1 MNWTLNPNAAP
12 TMPYPAGLKRIIGGD
27 AHREALAEI
36 STWPGYAPTPL
47 RTAAKLAS
55 GLGLESVWV
64 KDESGRF
71 GLGSFKALGGAY
83 GIRCVMEGGRSRAA
97 SAAGKRGGGHPA
109 APTGA
114 SRDESLRSAA
124 GQPDHGV
131 ATQTVTCASDG
142 NHGRAVAWGARM
154 FGCDAVVYLPGHVT
168 EVRADAIRSFG
179 ARVVRVDGEYDDAV
193 ARAARDAAQNGWTVI
208 SDTSYPG
215 YMEIPRHVM
224 VGYTIMIGEVMD
236 ALLPMS
242 NGHQNMMR
250 NPTTPRPGHLDESR
264 RATPT
269 GPAPPTEPAPP
280 TGPASPTHVFIQ
292 GGVGGLAAAAIG
304 HLWECLGEDRPVAV
318 IVEPV
323 AADGLLQSALARRPS
338 ASRGDLHT
346 IMAGLSCREI
356 SPLAWEIV
364 GKGAHAFM
372 TVPEDGIAPLMCAAA
387 RGELGEPFEGG
398 ESGVAGL
405 LGLIEV
411 ARDEERRRAIG
422 LDERSRVLVFNTE
435 GATDPELYAR
445 IVD

>member
-1 MNWTLNPNAAP
+1 MNWTLNPDAAP
-12 TMPYPAGLKRIIGGD
+12 PMPYPAGLKKIIGGD
-27 AHREALAEI
+27 AHREAFAEI
-36 STWPGYAPTPL
+36 STWPGYVPTPL
-47 RTAAKLAS
+47 RNARALAS
-55 GLGLESVWV
+55 SLGVESVWV

-83 GIRCVMEGGRSRAA
+83 GIRRMMKARPSRAA
-97 SAAGKRGGGHPA
+97 PSAGKRGEGHP
-109 APTGA
+109 
-114 SRDESLRSAA
+114 
-124 GQPDHGV
+124 

-193 ARAARDAAQNGWTVI
+193 ARAARDAARNGWTVI

-224 VGYTIMIGEVMD
+224 VGYTIMIKEALD
-236 ALLPMS
+236 ALCPMS
-242 NGHQNMMR
+242 DVRQRMISH
-250 NPTTPRPGHLDESR
+250 PTVLEADGPGDVSRPAAPTP
-264 RATPT
+264 
-269 GPAPPTEPAPP
+269 PAPSIPSAP
-280 TGPASPTHVFIQ
+280 PTHVFIQ

-304 HLWECLGEDRPVAV
+304 HLWERLGADRPMAV
-318 IVEPV
+318 IVEPA
-323 AADGLLQSALARRPS
+323 AADGLLQSALAREPS

-372 TVPEDGIAPLMCAAA
+372 TVPEEGIAPLMRAAA

>member
-1 MNWTLNPNAAP
+1 MNWTLNADAAP
-12 TMPYPAGLKRIIGGD
+12 AMPYPAALKRIID
-27 AHREALAEI
+27 AAAHREALAEI
-36 STWPGYAPTPL
+36 TAWPGYAPTPL
-47 RTAAKLAS
+47 HTETKLAS
-55 GLGLESVWV
+55 SLGLESVWV

-83 GIRCVMEGGRSRAA
+83 GIRRGMKGAASRAA
-97 SAAGKRGGGHPA
+97 SSAGKRGEGHPA
-109 APTGA
+109 A
-114 SRDESLRSAA
+114 
-124 GQPDHGV
+124 
-131 ATQTVTCASDG
+131 TVTCASDG
-142 NHGRAVAWGARM
+142 NHGRSVAWGARM

-168 EVRADAIRSFG
+168 GIRADAIRSFG

-193 ARAARDAAQNGWTVI
+193 AQAASDAARNGWTVI

-224 VGYTIMIGEVMD
+224 VGYTIMVSEVLD
-236 ALLPMS
+236 VLLPTPD
-242 NGHQNMMR
+242 HTR
-250 NPTTPRPGHLDESR
+250 PTLDHTRPTPDH
-264 RATPT
+264 AQ
-269 GPAPPTEPAPP
+269 
-280 TGPASPTHVFIQ
+280 PTHIFIQ
-292 GGVGGLAAAAIG
+292 GGVGGLAAAVIG
-304 HLWECLGEDRPVAV
+304 HLWERLGEDRPLAV
-318 IVEPV
+318 IVEPA
-323 AADGLLQSALARRPS
+323 AADGLLQSALAGKPS

-364 GKGAHAFM
+364 GTGAHAFM
-372 TVPEDGIAPLMCAAA
+372 TVPEDGIAPLMRAAA

-445 IVD
+445 IVDG

>member
-1 MNWTLNPNAAP
+1 MNWTLNPDAAAP
-12 TMPYPAGLKRIIGGD
+12 TPYPAALKRIIGGD

-36 STWPGYAPTPL
+36 AAWPGYAPTPL

-55 GLGLESVWV
+55 SLGIESVWV

-83 GIRCVMEGGRSRAA
+83 GIRRVMKGGRDRAA
-97 SAAGKRGGGHPA
+97 SSAGKRGEGRPA
-109 APTGA
+109 TP
-114 SRDESLRSAA
+114 
-124 GQPDHGV
+124 
-131 ATQTVTCASDG
+131 TVTCASDG
-142 NHGRAVAWGARM
+142 NHGRSVAWGARM
-154 FGCDAVVYLPGHVT
+154 FGCDAVVYLPAHVT
-168 EVRADAIRSFG
+168 EIRADAIRSYG

-193 ARAARDAAQNGWTVI
+193 ARAARDAARNGWTVI

-224 VGYTIMIGEVMD
+224 VGYTIMISEVLD
-236 ALLPMS
+236 VL
-242 NGHQNMMR
+242 Q
-250 NPTTPRPGHLDESR
+250 PTLNVVQPTPDVSL
-264 RATPT
+264 
-269 GPAPPTEPAPP
+269 
-280 TGPASPTHVFIQ
+280 PTHVFIQ
-292 GGVGGLAAAAIG
+292 GGVGGLAAAVIG
-304 HLWECLGEDRPVAV
+304 HLWERLGEDRPVAV
-318 IVEPV
+318 IVEPA
-323 AADGLLQSALARRPS
+323 AADGLLQSALAGKPS

-364 GKGAHAFM
+364 GNGAHAFM
-372 TVPEDGIAPLMCAAA
+372 TAPEDGIAPLMRAAA
-387 RGELGEPFEGG
+387 RGDLGEPFEGG

-411 ARDEERRRAIG
+411 ARDVERRRAIG

>member
-1 MNWTLNPNAAP
+1 
-12 TMPYPAGLKRIIGGD
+12 MPYPAGLNRIIGGN
-27 AHREALAEI
+27 AHREAVAEI
-36 STWPGYAPTPL
+36 TAWPGYAPTPI
-47 RTAAKLAS
+47 RTAARLAS
-55 GLGLESVWV
+55 TLGLESVWV

-83 GIRCVMEGGRSRAA
+83 GIRRVMKGRAGRAA
-97 SAAGKRGGGHPA
+97 SSAGKR
-109 APTGA
+109 
-114 SRDESLRSAA
+114 RDGRSAA
-124 GQPDHGV
+124 R
-131 ATQTVTCASDG
+131 TVTCASDG

-154 FGCDAVVYLPGHVT
+154 FGCDAVVYLPAHVT

-193 ARAARDAAQNGWTVI
+193 ARAARDAERNGWTVI

-224 VGYTIMIGEVMD
+224 VGYTIMICEVLD
-236 ALLPMS
+236 ALLPIPDALL
-242 NGHQNMMR
+242 
-250 NPTTPRPGHLDESR
+250 PTQTIY
-264 RATPT
+264 
-269 GPAPPTEPAPP
+269 PPT
-280 TGPASPTHVFIQ
+280 HMFIQ

-304 HLWECLGEDRPVAV
+304 HAWQRLGEDRPVAV
-318 IVEPV
+318 IVEPA
-323 AADGLLQSALARRPS
+323 AADGLLQSALAGRPS

-372 TVPEDGIAPLMCAAA
+372 TVPEDGIAPLMRAAA